1 MTSLS
6 HLEPYSEA
14 CAPSILITFIDM
26 VLFNTPKPPP
36 GYCETYMFM
45 GQHFIQVLFVLVAVG
60 CIPVM
65 LLAKPLLI
73 MQARKQAN
81 VSRR

>member
-1 MTSLS
+1 
-6 HLEPYSEA
+6 
-14 CAPSILITFIDM
+14 
-26 VLFNTPKPPP
+26 
-36 GYCETYMFM
+36 MFF

-81 VSRR
+81 VSVAPTDALHQFP

>member
-1 MTSLS
+1 MFTGK
-6 HLEPYSEA
+6 YSQA

-26 VLFNTPKPPP
+26 VLFNKPKEVGEP
-36 GYCETYMFM
+36 CEVYMFW
-45 GQHFIQVLFVLVAVG
+45 GQHFVQVLFVLVALG

-81 VSRR
+81 VSSSS